1 MALFDRRG
9 RWSCGATNSYEE
21 HCGVRS
27 RTPAC
32 RKCFEISS
40 LGRSICMSPPKD
52 TEDIMVTT
60 IHSTEQFFERFPR
73 LFHVFNRTQSFV
85 QMGEIRFLTVPR
97 LASRN
102 IPSTFLHAYYL
113 VVCWECRWVSLQ
125 FLFPDFAQ
133 RFFYSL
139 VILDIQKGIRRNKVK
154 VTCTFTDYIHR
165 NM

>member
-1 MALFDRRG
+1 
-9 RWSCGATNSYEE
+9 
-21 HCGVRS
+21 
-27 RTPAC
+27 
-32 RKCFEISS
+32 
-40 LGRSICMSPPKD
+40 
-52 TEDIMVTT
+52 MVNT

-165 NM
+165 NMQCTYICTRSCKYIIRPLCTRNVRTMYNHSTHACVHANVRTVDHILYMHAKP